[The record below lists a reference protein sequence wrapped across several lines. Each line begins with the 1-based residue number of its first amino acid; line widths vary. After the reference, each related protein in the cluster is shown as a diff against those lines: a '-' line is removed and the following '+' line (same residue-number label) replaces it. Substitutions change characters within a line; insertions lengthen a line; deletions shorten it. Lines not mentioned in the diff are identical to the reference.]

1 MRTTIPESLA
11 DVTPSW
17 LRQALIDDGRIQ
29 DTIAAVTI
37 EPMAHSKGLIGDLAL
52 VHIDYTGPARPHS
65 DRPDRLALKLPA
77 ANPDSRRIGTM
88 LNAYGREAA
97 FYEHVAGGATASR
110 LARCFCNLGDPALD
124 RWALAIEF
132 IEPDPFDFFAGAT
145 DAQAHAAIDALADV
159 HATWW
164 GGATEFEWMPGFDR
178 GGVGGLQPLWINN
191 LPAFVERYRDVLPG
205 PTAEWV
211 QHFAPQLADWSS
223 RASTEPLTL
232 VHADYRIDNMLF
244 HADGVT
250 IIDWQTAMRAP
261 AAMDVSCFIATSLQ
275 IDQRR
280 DGEADLIDRYVGAVE
295 ARGVVVDRSW
305 FLRSYDEN
313 LLWWMGQFGNNLAH
327 LNPGDDLVQQALTT
341 MVERVYAAGHDHN
354 VGRLLSTRS
363 VAE

>member
-1 MRTTIPESLA
+1 MAE
-11 DVTPSW
+11 VTPSW
-17 LRQALIDDGRIQ
+17 LRQTLIDDGRI
-29 DTIAAVTI
+29 DDSIAAVTI

-52 VHIDYTGPARPHS
+52 VHIDYADPAMPDS
-65 DRPDRLALKLPA
+65 DDSSRPDRLALKLPA
-77 ANPDSRRIGTM
+77 ANPASRRVGTM

-97 FYEHVAGGATASR
+97 FYEHVAASATVSG

-132 IEPDPFDFFAGAT
+132 IEPDPFDFFGGAT
-145 DAQAHAAIDALADV
+145 SAQANAAIDALADI

-191 LPAFVERYRDVLPG
+191 LPAFIERYREMLPG
-205 PTAEWV
+205 QTAAWV
-211 QHFAPQLADWSS
+211 QDFAPLLADWSAQ
-223 RASTEPLTL
+223 ASTEPLTL

-244 HADGVT
+244 HDDRVT

-280 DGEADLIDRYVGAVE
+280 DAEADLIDHYLGALE
-295 ARGVVVDRSW
+295 ARGVVVDRAW

-327 LNPGDDLVQQALTT
+327 LDPGDDLVQQALTT
-341 MVERVYAAGHDHN
+341 MVERVYTAGHDHD

-363 VAE
+363 GAE

>member
-1 MRTTIPESLA
+1 MTE
-11 DVTPSW
+11 VTPSW
-17 LRQALIDDGRIQ
+17 LRQALIDDGRI
-29 DTIAAVTI
+29 DGSIAAVTI

-52 VHIDYTGPARPHS
+52 VHVEYDDAATPS
-65 DRPDRLALKLPA
+65 LDRPNRLALKLPA

-97 FYEHVAGGATASR
+97 FYEHVAGDATASG
-110 LARCFCNLGDPALD
+110 LARCFCNLGDPSLD

-132 IEPDPFDFFAGAT
+132 IEPDPFDFLDGAT
-145 DAQAHAAIDALADV
+145 ETQALAAIDALAAV

-178 GGVGGLQPLWINN
+178 GGVGGLQPLWIQN
-191 LPAFVERYRDVLPG
+191 LGSFIERYRHVLPD
-205 PTAEWV
+205 PTADWV
-211 QHFAPQLADWSS
+211 QRFAPQLADWSA

-244 HADGVT
+244 HDGRVT

-275 IDQRR
+275 IDERR
-280 DGEADLIDRYVGAVE
+280 TAEAGLIDRYLGALE
-295 ARGVVVDRSW
+295 GRGVAVDRTW

-327 LNPGDDLVQQALTT
+327 LDPGDDVVQQALTT
-341 MVERVYAAGHDHN
+341 MVERVYAAGHDHD